1 MRSYSNQGHCIPSRR
16 AADREAS
23 SVAKPKRWAKP
34 KAWATAIRAA
44 RAAAAV
50 PLVDIAAAH
59 KMSEPDM
66 RRCLRGLPPR
76 GRCAAVVAG
85 VAAAQRPGPDDQTA
99 AGHWACP
106 PPAVRAVTADAAAV
120 VTATARGSTSWG
132 LKTRSVGSMPHVRL
146 PRHTAVQFAAD
157 PAGHVRVQAANG
169 DCPPGVLIRLSD
181 DNNAQVQTWC
191 AHNWGLPQSALRHLS
206 VHPSA
211 DIRAGV
217 ANNPA
222 TPAYLVAVLA
232 ADPEPGVRSEAA
244 DNPAC
249 PPEALRDLVEDPE
262 TRIRQRVAERSDSA
276 AALGGAAVTE
286 VWESLASDN
295 HYTRK
300 QAAKH
305 GDLAADTVARLA
317 ADPTWIVRFEI
328 ARRNDL
334 DPVIVEQLASDHD
347 WRVRRA
353 TAEREDLAA
362 DTVARLAVDDH
373 MRVRVRIAAQS
384 DLPAGLAQQL
394 ATDPDPRVR
403 QETAARLDLDPDLRD
418 RIVSDSDPKVSAAA
432 RRTAR
437 AANKKRSTSQVS
449 GRT

>member
-1 MRSYSNQGHCIPSRR
+1 M
-16 AADREAS
+16 
-23 SVAKPKRWAKP
+23 AKPKRWAKP

-181 DNNAQVQTWC
+181 DNDAQVQAWC

-211 DIRAGV
+211 GIRAGV

-232 ADPEPGVRSEAA
+232 ADPEPGVRSGAA

-249 PPEALRDLVEDPE
+249 PPEALRDLIEDPE
-262 TRIRQRVAERSDSA
+262 IGIRQRVAERSDSA

-362 DTVARLAVDDH
+362 DTVARSRCRRPHESTGQDRRSERPACGSRPATRHRPRPPSPSRNSSPPRSRPRIYGIGSCRTRTLKSAPQRDEPRGPPTRNAPRHRFLAGPKIHRSGHDAEV
-373 MRVRVRIAAQS
+373 S
-384 DLPAGLAQQL
+384 QL
-394 ATDPDPRVR
+394 SKTR
-403 QETAARLDLDPDLRD
+403 
-418 RIVSDSDPKVSAAA
+418 
-432 RRTAR
+432 
-437 AANKKRSTSQVS
+437 
-449 GRT
+449 